1 MSVPHVLI
9 VDDDLALLR
18 ALPEALRLRMNDL
31 TVDTCDSASDALS
44 RISAID
50 YDAIVT
56 DIKMPGMD
64 GLALLSEIRALR
76 PNTPALLITGHGE
89 HDLAVQALRGGAYDF
104 IQKPIEREYFVAA
117 LTRAIQLRQ
126 LRRLLDEQQSAL
138 ERHAVD
144 LERTVEA
151 RTYELREANRIKD
164 EFLAVMSHEL
174 RTPLNSILG
183 WTQLVRSGSL
193 DERTSDRALQTIER
207 NTKLLGQMIED
218 LLDVSRIMTGKLRL
232 DVRPI
237 ELAAVIEAALEAVRP
252 AAEAKG
258 IRLEA
263 RLNPSVGVVSGDPNR
278 LQQVVWNLLS
288 NAMKFT
294 PSHGRVA
301 VGLERVGLTARVTVA
316 DSGEGIDQEFLPYV
330 FDRFRQADSTFAR
343 KHGGLGIGLAIVRNL
358 VEMHGGTVS
367 ADSRGKGNGSTF
379 TVSFPVL
386 GASLNRV
393 LLVDRSL
400 IEQPVLDEA
409 GDLCGVS
416 VMIVDDEHDAREVLV
431 AMLELRGAE
440 VFAASSAAEAVEALT
455 HATRLSLPDV
465 LVSDIGMPGEDG
477 FDLIS
482 RVRAMDPERGGDI
495 PAIAL
500 TAYAR
505 DEDRDR
511 VLAAGY
517 QRHVAK
523 PVEPSSLAMAVATLA
538 RRTGA
543 QA

>member
-1 MSVPHVLI
+1 MNVPHVLI

-18 ALPEALRLRMNDL
+18 ALPEALRLRMKEL
-31 TVDTCDSASDALS
+31 TVDTCDSALEALQ

-64 GLALLSEIRALR
+64 GLALLSEIRELR

-126 LRRLLDEQQSAL
+126 LRRRLDEQQSTL
-138 ERHAVD
+138 ERYAVD
-144 LERTVEA
+144 LELTVEA
-151 RTYELREANRIKD
+151 RTHELREANRIKD

-183 WTQLVRSGSL
+183 WTQLVRTGSL
-193 DERTSDRALQTIER
+193 DESTSNRALQTIER
-207 NTKLLGQMIED
+207 NTKLLGEMIED
-218 LLDVSRIMTGKLRL
+218 LLDVSRIMTGKLLL

-237 ELAAVIEAALEAVRP
+237 ELEPVIEAALEAVRP

-263 RLNPSVGVVSGDPNR
+263 WLPPSVGMVSGDPNR

-294 PSHGRVA
+294 PRDGRVG
-301 VGLERVGLTARVTVA
+301 VSLEGDGLTARITVA

-358 VEMHGGTVS
+358 VEMHGGSVK
-367 ADSRGKGNGSTF
+367 ADSKGKGRGSSF
-379 TVSFPVL
+379 TVSFP
-386 GASLNRV
+386 
-393 LLVDRSL
+393 LLAVSRIGVARLDRSPEPL
-400 IEQPVLDEA
+400 AVDA
-409 GDLCGVS
+409 DRDLCGVS
-416 VMIVDDEHDAREVLV
+416 VMIVDDERDAREVLV

-440 VFAASSAAEAVEALT
+440 VIAAASTAEAVETLT
-455 HATRLSLPDV
+455 HATSLSLPDV

-482 RVRAMDPERGGDI
+482 RVRAMSPECGGDI

-505 DEDRDR
+505 PEDRDR
-511 VLAAGY
+511 ALAAGF

-538 RRTGA
+538 RR
-543 QA
+543 